1 MIKSR
6 DKKEIAKMIQ
16 LVTEKNRK
24 KIEVPY
30 EIVADLLRRELKE
43 GTEEELF
50 KDEVCK
56 VLYMMPDIEEMIQLL
71 LRCRYE
77 REAFE

>member
-1 MIKSR
+1 
-6 DKKEIAKMIQ
+6 
-16 LVTEKNRK
+16 
-24 KIEVPY
+24 
-30 EIVADLLRRELKE
+30 LLRRELKE